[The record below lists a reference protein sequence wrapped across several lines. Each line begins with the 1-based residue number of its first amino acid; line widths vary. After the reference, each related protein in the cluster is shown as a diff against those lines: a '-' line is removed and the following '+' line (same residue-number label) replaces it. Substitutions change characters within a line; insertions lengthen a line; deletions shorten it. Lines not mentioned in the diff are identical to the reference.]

1 MAKKL
6 VIVESPTKVKSISK
20 FLGKGY
26 KIEASLGHVR
36 DLPQKKF
43 GVNVEE
49 DFKPHYVVPKKSQ
62 PLVAKLKKAAAA
74 CEKIYLAPDPD
85 REGEAIAWHLQEL
98 LAKEQGDRKKIWRVT
113 FNEITQNAVRE
124 AFKHPRRVD
133 IDKVQ
138 SQQARRV
145 LDRIVGYK
153 ISPLLWRKVKGGL
166 SAGRVQSVA
175 LRLICERQEEIDNFV
190 PQEYWSITAKLHPQ
204 DNSQQQFSA
213 MLEKLDHKKIKIDNQ
228 EQADKIVAGLKDASY
243 TVASVSQRER
253 LRNPLPPFI
262 TSLLQQA
269 AINQLGFTAQKTMV
283 IAQQLYE
290 GIELGAE
297 GSVGLIT
304 YMRTDSFRVAKEA
317 QQAALH
323 FIEEKF
329 GKEYLPDHPRRYKSK
344 RRTQEAHEAIRP
356 TMVEHTP
363 ESVKEFLNKDQLAL
377 YTLIW
382 KRFLASQMASA
393 KTLLTTIL
401 IHADAAVFKTTGT
414 QVIFPGFL
422 ILQQDNGEEKTDLP
436 PLVKGQ
442 ELTLVEL
449 LPQQHF
455 TKSPPYYTEATL
467 VRALEENGIGRPSTY
482 APIIFT
488 ITRRNYVEKE
498 KARLFPTELGKVVN
512 KILVER
518 FPDIIEVKF
527 TAKMEDELDEIEK
540 GKVCWTELLKEFYK
554 PFIKDLDKA
563 HEEQERVTIKP
574 VMTDEICPQCN
585 KQLVIRNGRYGKF
598 LACSGFPECKHTA
611 PLPTD
616 IPCPQEGCEGILIH
630 RRSRKGRTFFGCSK
644 YPECTFTTS
653 SLKKYQQKDG

>member
-20 FLGKGY
+20 FLGDEY
-26 KIEASLGHVR
+26 KVEASLGHVR

-43 GVNVEE
+43 GVNVEK
-49 DFKPHYVVPKKSQ
+49 DFKPDYVVPKKSQ

-74 CEKIYLAPDPD
+74 AEVIYLAPDPD

-98 LAKEQGDRKKIWRVT
+98 LAKEKDAKKKVWRVT

-124 AFKHPRRVD
+124 AFDHPRRVD
-133 IDKVQ
+133 IDKVH

-190 PQEYWSITAKLHPQ
+190 PREYWSITAKLHLLDEP
-204 DNSQQQFSA
+204 QQQFSA
-213 MLEKLDHKKIKIDNQ
+213 LLEKLNHKNVKIDNQ
-228 EQADKIVAGLKDASY
+228 EQAEKIVARLKDETF
-243 TVASVSQRER
+243 TVTGVFQQER
-253 LRNPLPPFI
+253 QRNPLPPFT

-317 QQAALH
+317 QQAALN

-329 GKEYLPDHPRRYKSK
+329 GKDYLPDHPRRYKSRK
-344 RRTQEAHEAIRP
+344 RTQEAHEAIRP
-356 TMVEHTP
+356 TLAARMP
-363 ESVKEFLNKDQLAL
+363 ESIKEFLNKDQLVL

-393 KTLLTTIL
+393 RTLLTTVL
-401 IHADAAVFKTTGT
+401 VQAGEAVFKATGT
-414 QVIFPGFL
+414 QIIFPGFL
-422 ILQQDNGEEKTDLP
+422 VLQQDNGEEKIELP
-436 PLVKGQ
+436 QLEKGQ
-442 ELTLVEL
+442 QLTLIEL

-488 ITRRNYVEKE
+488 IVRRNYVEKE
-498 KARLFPTELGKVVN
+498 KTKLLPTELGKVVN
-512 KILVER
+512 QILVER

-527 TAKMEDELDEIEK
+527 TAKMEDDLDEIEK
-540 GKVCWTELLKEFYK
+540 GRVGWTELLKSFYSS
-554 PFIKDLDKA
+554 FMKDLDKA

-574 VMTDEICPQCN
+574 IMTNEVCPQCN
-585 KQLVIRNGRYGKF
+585 KPLVIRTGRYGKF
-598 LACSGFPECKHTA
+598 LACSGFPQCKHTA

-616 IPCPQEGCEGILIH
+616 ISCPQEGCDGILIH
-630 RRSRKGRTFFGCSK
+630 RQSRKGKTFYGCSK

-653 SLKKYQQKDG
+653 SLKKYQNKD